1 MLRTMVCLVMMRLAM
16 MVSDISRILGMSRMM
31 LSVVMRL
38 TVMLFAGLWAVNAV
52 SVFVMAGPI
61 SSRLVP

>member
-1 MLRTMVCLVMMRLAM
+1 MLRTMVCLAM
-16 MVSDISRILGMSRMM
+16 MASDISRILGMSRMM
-31 LSVVMRL
+31 LIVVMRF

-52 SVFVMAGPI
+52 NVLVMAGPI